1 MTAPYGMFGYRD
13 DGTGFVKADV
23 DKQSANLERFAIV

>member
-1 MTAPYGMFGYRD
+1 MFGYRD

-23 DKQSANLERFAIV
+23 DKQSANPERFTMVLTQG